1 MNKNGFAISGI
12 IYSILILFL
21 ILMFGVLSILGS
33 RKLVLDKMKNDVM
46 NELNGEQLALE
57 NQPNAPELLDNMIPI
72 KYDGTNWTTVV
83 GNESWYNYNN
93 KEWANA
99 VVVKN
104 ENVIKD
110 FSDHHNDIAI
120 TDKYTVQNG
129 MAYFDGVD
137 DYIDLGYKSYDFGD
151 TASMVL
157 RFKLH
162 SVGNYTNHFFG
173 NWEGAGFGLATDA
186 SMILRFSMYDTTIS
200 NYKIVYGPVLELE
213 KWYTVVATYGQN
225 KLKLYVNGELVGTT
239 DITVLNR
246 TSPIQFVLG
255 ANPGGNDRTSEFTN
269 FTVSDAMLYD
279 RILSEE
285 EVKNSFSKE
294 ITSYSKVDLL
304 FGYNY
309 FGSSKGYY
317 ETAKQNVVISEDDID
332 LWYVWIPRYKYT
344 IFNGNNGSINPQEI
358 KIEFES
364 GINSTGTVKCS
375 DAINKTD
382 GVGNLISETCKDE
395 KNGYIINGKSTYT
408 HPAFTFGNQEL
419 TGFWV
424 GKFEITG
431 ISDQLTIKP
440 NQVRYSG
447 QSLFTFFNLIRNM
460 EKVYNFSDANSH
472 MIKNMEWGAI
482 AFLSHS
488 KYGTCANGSCREVG
502 MNNNSNYITGC
513 GANPGS
519 DSSSVCNSYNTKLGM
534 SASTT
539 GNIYGVYD
547 MNGGSWE
554 YVMGN
559 MVNESGNFNIGSSG
573 FVTAPETKYY
583 DSYSYSS
590 TFLLSHRTK
599 SKLGDNM
606 KETLKESN
614 ITPGAGWYGDNF
626 VFTDQN
632 NVWFARGG
640 RLINKDVAGIFA
652 YGPHNGGC
660 CFASRAVLV
669 NNY

>member
-46 NELNGEQLALE
+46 NELNGESLASE

-104 ENVIKD
+104 ENIIKD
-110 FSDHHNDIAI
+110 YSDNHNDIAI

-137 DYIDLGYKSYDFGD
+137 DYIDLGHKSYDFGD

-162 SVGNYTNHFFG
+162 SVNSTINTYLFG
-173 NWEGAGFGLATDA
+173 NWEGAGFGFLLSKTGQ
-186 SMILRFSMYDTTIS
+186 LFFQLYNENVS
-200 NYKIVYGPVLELE
+200 NYITLPGSNIELD
-213 KWYTVVATYGQN
+213 KWYTVVATYDGTTI
-225 KLKLYVNGELVGTT
+225 KIYINGELYTSTATT
-239 DITVLNR
+239 GEIKPSNV
-246 TSPIQFVLG
+246 QFLLG

-424 GKFEITG
+424 GKFEVSGTTDKI
-431 ISDQLTIKP
+431 TIKP
-440 NQVRYSG
+440 NVT
-447 QSLFTFFNLIRNM
+447 SLRN
-460 EKVYNFSDANSH
+460 E
-472 MIKNMEWGAI
+472 IK
-482 AFLSHS
+482 S
-488 KYGTCANGSCREVG
+488 
-502 MNNNSNYITGC
+502 
-513 GANPGS
+513 
-519 DSSSVCNSYNTKLGM
+519 
-534 SASTT
+534 
-539 GNIYGVYD
+539 
-547 MNGGSWE
+547 
-554 YVMGN
+554 
-559 MVNESGNFNIGSSG
+559 
-573 FVTAPETKYY
+573 
-583 DSYSYSS
+583 
-590 TFLLSHRTK
+590 
-599 SKLGDNM
+599 
-606 KETLKESN
+606 
-614 ITPGAGWYGDNF
+614 
-626 VFTDQN
+626 Q
-632 NVWFARGG
+632 
-640 RLINKDVAGIFA
+640 
-652 YGPHNGGC
+652 
-660 CFASRAVLV
+660 
-669 NNY
+669 